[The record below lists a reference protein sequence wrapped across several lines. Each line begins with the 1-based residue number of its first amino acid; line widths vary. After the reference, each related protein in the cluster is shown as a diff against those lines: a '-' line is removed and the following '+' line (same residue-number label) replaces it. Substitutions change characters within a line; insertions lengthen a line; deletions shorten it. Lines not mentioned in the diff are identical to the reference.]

1 MPVELLFSQLVSLIA
16 AMWWPFCRILAA
28 FSTAPMLGDTLVPM
42 PLRALLSLVLTI
54 VLLPVAQPAIEINPW
69 SMQGILATAEQAA
82 IGAAIGMAFHLVVAV
97 IMVLGYMVSSQMSL
111 AMAVMNDPL
120 NGASSDVVSVLLYV
134 LTILVFFSIDGHL
147 VLTGV
152 LGASFKAW
160 PVGVGISALSLQT
173 LALNIAWVF
182 SAAMLMAVPI
192 IFSTVVVQLG
202 FGFLNRIAP
211 ALNLFSLGF
220 SLVLIFGVFM
230 LGQIV
235 RSMPEHYLHMTNR
248 VLDMLQQQM
257 HAVPHG

>member
-28 FSTAPMLGDTLVPM
+28 LSAAPMLGDAMVPM

-54 VLLPVAQPAIEINPW
+54 VLLPIAQPSMAINPW

-82 IGAAIGMAFHLVVAV
+82 IGASLGMAFHFVVATV
-97 IMVLGYMVSSQMSL
+97 MVLGYMISSQMSL
-111 AMAVMNDPL
+111 AMAVMNDPM
-120 NGASSDVVSVLLYV
+120 NGTSSDVVSVLLYV

-160 PVGVGISALSLQT
+160 PVGIGISALSLQKLT
-173 LALNIAWVF
+173 LNIAWVF
-182 SAAMLMAVPI
+182 SAAMLMALPI

-235 RSMPEHYLHMTNR
+235 RSLPEHYLHMTNR
-248 VLDMLQQQM
+248 VLDMLQQHM
-257 HAVPHG
+257 HALPHV

>member
-28 FSTAPMLGDTLVPM
+28 FSAAPMLGDAMVPM
-42 PLRALLSLVLTI
+42 PLRVLLSLVLTI
-54 VLLPVAQPAIEINPW
+54 VLLPVTQPSIAINPW
-69 SMQGILATAEQAA
+69 SMQGILVTAEQAA
-82 IGAAIGMAFHLVVAV
+82 IGASLGIAFHLVVAA
-97 IMVLGYMVSSQMSL
+97 IMVLGYLISSQMSL

-120 NGASSDVVSVLLYV
+120 NGASSDVVSVILYV

-147 VLTGV
+147 VLVGV

-160 PVGVGISALSLQT
+160 PIGIGISALSLQKLT
-173 LALNIAWVF
+173 LNVAWVF

-220 SLVLIFGVFM
+220 SLVMLFGVFM

-235 RSMPEHYLHMTNR
+235 HALPEHYLHMTNR
-248 VLDMLQQQM
+248 VLDMLQQHM